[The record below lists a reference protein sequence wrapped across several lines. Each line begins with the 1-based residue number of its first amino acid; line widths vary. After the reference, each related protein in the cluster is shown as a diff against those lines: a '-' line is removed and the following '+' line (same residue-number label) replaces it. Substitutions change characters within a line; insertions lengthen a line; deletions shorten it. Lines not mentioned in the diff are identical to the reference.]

1 MYAYS
6 LQLVTTQYSAAVSL
20 PLIKTPANEWQ

>member
-20 PLIKTPANEWQ
+20 LVTAVDQNTC